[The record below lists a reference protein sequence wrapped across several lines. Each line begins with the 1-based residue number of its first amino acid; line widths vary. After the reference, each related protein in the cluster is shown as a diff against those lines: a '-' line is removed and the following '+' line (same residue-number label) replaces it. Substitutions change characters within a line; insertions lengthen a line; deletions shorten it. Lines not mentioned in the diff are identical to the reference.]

1 MSIFKKNKSN
11 ELLTIPEH
19 IAIIMDGNGRWA
31 QKRGLPR
38 TAGHKKG
45 ANTFRSV
52 ADYLNEIGVKYM
64 TFYAFS
70 SENWKRSQE
79 EVGTIMN
86 IFKDYLAEA
95 LDRIT
100 ETDMRLKFIGNRSA
114 LDSELTTL
122 MERVESE
129 SVDKKGAVVNIA
141 INYGGRQ
148 EIVYACKVL
157 AEKVKSG
164 KINTEDI
171 TEEMISKT
179 IYTAGQPDPDLIIRP
194 SGEYRL
200 SNFMIWQAAYSEF
213 WYDEIL
219 WPDFSKKDID
229 KAIKDYSM
237 RQRRFG
243 A

>member
-1 MSIFKKNKSN
+1 MSIFKKNKES
-11 ELLTIPEH
+11 EILTVPEH
-19 IAIIMDGNGRWA
+19 VAIIMDGNGRWA

-95 LDRIT
+95 LDRIA
-100 ETDMRLKFIGNRSA
+100 ETDMRLKFIGDRSA
-114 LDSELTTL
+114 LDSELTAL
-122 MERVESE
+122 MERVEAE
-129 SVDKKGAVVNIA
+129 SSDKKGAVVNIA

-148 EIVYACKVL
+148 EIVYACKAL

-164 KINTEDI
+164 EIDVQDI
-171 TEEMISKT
+171 TEEMISEN
-179 IYTAGQPDPDLIIRP
+179 IYTAGQPDPDIIIRP

-237 RQRRFG
+237 RHRRFG